1 MPALTLA
8 PCSIVTDNIGWT
20 CFVRLVAE
28 QGNNS
33 DQQSYQFLNQFPSTL
48 CYRLSY
54 VRMESEIGR
63 IISKFTINIEETQ
76 SRPVTLVTFYN
87 HLVAAWLY

>member
-1 MPALTLA
+1 MGAVAALTLA

-20 CFVRLVAE
+20 CFVRLVAGLWQD

-33 DQQSYQFLNQFPSTL
+33 DPQSYQFLNQFPSTL

-54 VRMESEIGR
+54 VRIQSDRGR
-63 IISKFTINIEETQ
+63 AEVF
-76 SRPVTLVTFYN
+76 
-87 HLVAAWLY
+87 